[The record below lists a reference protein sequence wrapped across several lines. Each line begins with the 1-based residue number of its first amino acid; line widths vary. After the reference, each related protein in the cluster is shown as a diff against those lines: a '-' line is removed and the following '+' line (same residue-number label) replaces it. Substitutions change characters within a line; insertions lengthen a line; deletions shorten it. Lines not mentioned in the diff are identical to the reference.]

1 MLTGKIISAFE
12 KCLLFVS
19 FIEILSHVGKPSTP
33 SFFLD
38 QSPFV
43 KHFGKTVNCGKLII
57 KNWSETQKLTIT
69 QQLMSGVRYL
79 DMRVAYLKE
88 EDDFRFAHG
97 LHGSKLTTL
106 LEEVRIFIKS
116 HPKEVIFIEFKNFI
130 GLTKTLHGRFAS
142 IILSK
147 FSGKIQPWFHGNNVT
162 LSKMWAT
169 GKRLIIIYKDI
180 AKIPFNTIFYQ
191 PSQVS
196 SDWANTDSADALLKA
211 LGNQYEKRN
220 SSIINV
226 YQAVLAPQAIT
237 IIENPLGS
245 LEEDLARKANIKVR
259 KWLKTMYYQNL
270 TGLNII
276 ILDYVG
282 YGNCIEQILKLN
294 SLLSNF

>member
-1 MLTGKIISAFE
+1 
-12 KCLLFVS
+12 
-19 FIEILSHVGKPSTP
+19 
-33 SFFLD
+33 
-38 QSPFV
+38 
-43 KHFGKTVNCGKLII
+43 
-57 KNWSETQKLTIT
+57 
-69 QQLMSGVRYL
+69 
-79 DMRVAYLKE
+79 
-88 EDDFRFAHG
+88 
-97 LHGSKLTTL
+97 
-106 LEEVRIFIKS
+106 
-116 HPKEVIFIEFKNFI
+116 
-130 GLTKTLHGRFAS
+130 
-142 IILSK
+142 
-147 FSGKIQPWFHGNNVT
+147 
-162 LSKMWAT
+162 MWAT

-180 AKIPFNTIFYQ
+180 AEIPFDTIFYH

-211 LGNQYEKRN
+211 LGNQYEQRN